1 LLGGKGFTAAPST
14 NEPSHH
20 EHLGLRYGTL
30 ADELRLLI
38 ADDATLGETLV
49 PGLPYLRAEAVYA
62 VRAEMART
70 LDDVLARRTRAR
82 LLARDASAAVADE
95 VAALIGPDLG
105 WDAAAQAAAV
115 DAYRASVTHER
126 VSADLPEIALDARL
140 GP

>member
-1 LLGGKGFTAAPST
+1 MKFACS
-14 NEPSHH
+14 
-20 EHLGLRYGTL
+20 
-30 ADELRLLI
+30 I
-38 ADDATLGETLV
+38 ADDPTLGETLV

-62 VRAEMART
+62 VRAEMALT

-82 LLARDASAAVADE
+82 LLARDVSAAVADE
-95 VAALIGPDLG
+95 VAALVGPDLG

-126 VSADLPEIALDARL
+126 VSADLPEIALDTRL